1 MKVRFWY
8 IKAYDSIFEEMYR
21 LKQYEAQ
28 QSWLPGFKNPYY
40 TEEKIRQYM
49 DNLKQWREGREEM
62 IINMIEEI
70 FGSPFK
76 KKYIVCHCVWY
87 YHKFA
92 WLSHPLT
99 VCVWS
104 NKDIDVT
111 WSTLIHELLH
121 IKIEE
126 DIDTYRLFRDQLMT
140 LYGYNEDI
148 ISHIL
153 IFAIQDM
160 IEQKYLKNN
169 IMARTR
175 AGFKT
180 ADKMG
185 FYSIAMDF
193 VDKKSSKNVLKLYQ
207 DLRDKTI

>member
-8 IKAYDSIFEEMYR
+8 IKAYDNIFEEMYR

-28 QSWLPGFKNPYY
+28 QSWLPWFKNPYY
-40 TEEKIRQYM
+40 TEEKIKQYM
-49 DNLKQWREGREEM
+49 DNLKQWREVREEK
-62 IINMIEEI
+62 IINTIEEI

-104 NKDIDVT
+104 NKDIDKIGLVLLHE
-111 WSTLIHELLH
+111 LIH
-121 IKIEE
+121 IKQNEWEE
-126 DIDTYRLFRDQLMT
+126 
-140 LYGYNEDI
+140 NEYFEKYTHYLREKEKINDYST

-153 IFAIQDM
+153 LYTAMYYICNKVWLGDIYKTESNVNKWTPHHVAWDYIHKHWY
-160 IEQKYLKNN
+160 EN
-169 IMARTR
+169 IW
-175 AGFKT
+175 
-180 ADKMG
+180 
-185 FYSIAMDF
+185 
-193 VDKKSSKNVLKLYQ
+193 KSYQ
-207 DLRDKTI
+207 DLKNKL